1 MFLMEPEQRQ
11 LLGFI
16 QACNRSGYQPTREE
30 VELWLESPTAR
41 RAKTVLTNFQS
52 AMNII
57 AEGVQA
63 SIGGEYV
70 PGEGPL
76 NHALRIKWLTG
87 DDRVRLTAL
96 GQALLTDSERIDDFD
111 ETPVVVLKSDDQL
124 AYARLV
130 GELAKTGRSYLVDP
144 YFRLD
149 QFKVI
154 VEATDISRILISKQY
169 KGSKEARA
177 ALRIALNTLPGL
189 RPLEIRATDSLSLH
203 DRIVVADTGEV
214 FSLGASLNSIG
225 TVTTVYMPL
234 PRVAATSLKEAAEIW
249 WESAELVGPAADDA
263 GETGLE
269 NE

>member
-1 MFLMEPEQRQ
+1 MLLLEPEQRR

-41 RAKTVLTNFQS
+41 RGGMTVPALHSAVKTL
-52 AMNII
+52 
-57 AEGVQA
+57 AEGIRSA
-63 SIGGEYV
+63 SGGEFV
-70 PGEGPL
+70 AGEGIVD
-76 NHALRIKWLTG
+76 HAIKIKWIIG
-87 DDRVRLTAL
+87 HDRVRLTAL
-96 GQALLTDSERIDDFD
+96 GQALLTDYEKIDDYD

-130 GELAKTGRSYLVDP
+130 GELAKTGRSFLVDP

-149 QFKVI
+149 QFQVV
-154 VEATDISRILISKQY
+154 VETTEIARILISKQY

-189 RPLEIRATDSLSLH
+189 RSIEIRATDSLSLH
-203 DRIVVADTGEV
+203 DRIIIADTGQV
-214 FSLGASLNSIG
+214 YSLGASLNSIG

-234 PRVAATSLKEAAEIW
+234 PEVAAAPLKNAAETWWEAAEV
-249 WESAELVGPAADDA
+249 VGPIPDA
-263 GETGLE
+263 TEESGTDQ
-269 NE
+269 